1 MLIIFLSAF
10 CIRLA
15 YLFLIYG
22 DASSLMIEDSK
33 LYLKLAENILSN
45 QSQSLDFNTL
55 FPSTEDMPL
64 YPLFISGVFS
74 LFGKSEICLVLSQ
87 IIIDS
92 MTCVLIALIAKEFDR
107 CIFLLTGVFAACN
120 PTQIVISSI
129 ILTDTIFL
137 FFVTIAFLT
146 LIKCAKK
153 ISWIYLILLAI
164 ALALGIMTRAVLMP
178 WAIFVTVYLLF
189 LTTRYQRHFKNYLI
203 ILFSIFLC
211 LLILSPQLERNY
223 TYYGT
228 FQLVDKTGNH
238 YLNWVVPMIRQ
249 MNEGISHSRAAAE
262 NHQLLAQDPNYT
274 SSKNPFEKSDIQM
287 MYAVEKMKQMGPLT
301 VAQAWI
307 LGGSINLF
315 SPAISLSPPF
325 KNLTHKGLYEI
336 EGSNRYEKIWNFLF
350 KNENTTYSRVFLF
363 SLIVTVLVRLIQVY
377 GLSALLVRPG
387 FLRHAGA
394 LFLIWIAYVLLVNGP
409 IGSPKYRL
417 PLEPMLLIF
426 LSIAF
431 TNFISRRLK
440 KKK

>member
-1 MLIIFLSAF
+1 
-10 CIRLA
+10 
-15 YLFLIYG
+15 
-22 DASSLMIEDSK
+22 MIEDSK
-33 LYLKLAENILSN
+33 LYLQLAENI
-45 QSQSLDFNTL
+45 SLDRSKGFDFNAL

-64 YPLFISGVFS
+64 YPLFISGIFS
-74 LFGKSEICLVLSQ
+74 LFGKSEIFLVLLQ

-92 MTCVLIALIAKEFDR
+92 ITCILIALLAKEVDR
-107 CIFLLTGVFAACN
+107 RLFFFAGVFAACN

-137 FFVTIAFLT
+137 FFVTMSFYALV
-146 LIKCAKK
+146 KCTKK
-153 ISWIYLILLAI
+153 ISWIYLTLLAVTI
-164 ALALGIMTRAVLMP
+164 ALGIMTRAVLMP

-189 LTTRYQRHFKNYLI
+189 LTIRYQRYFKNYLM
-203 ILFSIFLC
+203 ILFSISLC

-223 TYYGT
+223 SHYGT

-262 NHQLLAQDPNYT
+262 NHELLAQDPNYT

-287 MYAVEKMKQMGPLT
+287 MYAVEKIKQMGPLA
-301 VAQAWI
+301 VAQSWI
-307 LGGSINLF
+307 LGGSMNLF

-336 EGSNRYEKIWNFLF
+336 EGKNRYEKIWNFLF
-350 KNENTTYSRVFLF
+350 KNENSVYSRVFLF
-363 SLIVTVLVRLIQVY
+363 SLSVTFFVRLVQVY
-377 GLSALLVRPG
+377 GLSVLLVRPG
-387 FLRHAGA
+387 FLRHIAI

-417 PLEPMLLIF
+417 SLEPMLLVF

-431 TNFISRRLK
+431 TNFIYKRLK
-440 KKK
+440 QKNEKNTF